1 MAKSKESKADRR
13 KGDRRKI
20 DPDMVMIEKSGQL
33 VWRFAVPDM
42 SDPYVKGFIDGVK
55 AGKREL
61 AAKIINHLE
70 RT

>member
-1 MAKSKESKADRR
+1 
-13 KGDRRKI
+13 
-20 DPDMVMIEKSGQL
+20 MVLIEKSGQL